1 MMMSENYLGNPNLKK
16 SNVAVDFTK
25 KQIEEYMKCMK
36 DPVYFIEKYVKIV
49 NIDKGLVKFRMY
61 DYQSDMVETFANNR
75 FVINK
80 LPRQTG
86 KSTTVTAYML
96 WVILFSEQQNIAIL
110 ANKGSLARELLGK
123 IQIAYEHLPK
133 WLQQG
138 VVVWNKG
145 NIELENGSK
154 ILAAATSSSA
164 VRGGSFNLI
173 FLDEFAFVPQNMAE
187 DFFASV
193 YPTVTSGKTSKVII
207 VSTPN
212 GMNHFYKMW
221 TDAVERRSLYVP
233 IDVHWSQVPGRDD
246 KWREETIKNTSEEQ
260 FRQEFECE
268 FIGSSHTLI
277 NASKISSIAYR
288 DPKVRKN
295 EVDYYEEPTA
305 GHNYAITVDVARG
318 VGNDYSAFTVF
329 DISQIPY
336 RQVAKYKNNMINP
349 MVFPNV
355 IHQIAKAYNDAFIL
369 VEINDIGG
377 QVADALYNDLE
388 YENMMSTTPMGR
400 GGQQL
405 GGGFG
410 KNSQLGVRTT
420 KSVKKIGCSNLKTLI
435 ENDQLIINDFDTVAE
450 LSSFTQ
456 RGGSYEAE
464 QGHHDDLVMT
474 CVLFAWMSS
483 QTYFKEL
490 TDLDVRRKLAQEHE
504 DNYENEMLPF
514 GIINDGHDDE
524 SIVDTSG
531 TRWFTYHDPIG

>member
-1 MMMSENYLGNPNLKK
+1 MSENYLGNPNLKK
-16 SNVAVDFTK
+16 SNITVNFTK
-25 KQIEEYMKCMK
+25 KQIEEYMNCMR

-49 NIDKGLVKFRMY
+49 NIDKGLVKFRLY
-61 DYQSDMVETFANNR
+61 DYQQEMVETFAGNR

-86 KSTTVTAYML
+86 KSTTVTAFML
-96 WVILFSEQQNIAIL
+96 WNILFNDQQSIAIL

-154 ILAAATSSSA
+154 ILAASTSASA

-221 TDAVERRSLYVP
+221 SDAVERRSLYVP
-233 IDVHWSQVPGRDD
+233 VDVHWTQVPGRDE
-246 KWREETIKNTSEEQ
+246 KWKEETIKNTSEEQ

-277 NASKISSIAYR
+277 NAAKLAAIPYKE
-288 DPKVRKN
+288 PLKKVNDVEYFEKPAEQRTY
-295 EVDYYEEPTA
+295 VV
-305 GHNYAITVDVARG
+305 TVDVARG

-329 DISQIPY
+329 DVSQIPY

-355 IHQIAKAYNDAFIL
+355 IHQIAKSYNDAYVL

-388 YENMMSTTPMGR
+388 YENMLSTTPMGR

-405 GGGFG
+405 GAGFG
-410 KNSQLGVRTT
+410 KNAQLGIRTT

-464 QGHHDDLVMT
+464 AGHHDDLVMT
-474 CVLFAWMSS
+474 CVLFAWLSS
-483 QTYFKEL
+483 QQYFKEL
-490 TDLDVRRKLAQEHE
+490 TDLDVRQKLAREHE
-504 DNYENEMLPF
+504 ESMDHEMLPF
-514 GIINDGHDDE
+514 GIINDGLEEE
-524 SIVDTSG
+524 SIVDAG
-531 TRWFTYHDPIG
+531 GDRWFTI